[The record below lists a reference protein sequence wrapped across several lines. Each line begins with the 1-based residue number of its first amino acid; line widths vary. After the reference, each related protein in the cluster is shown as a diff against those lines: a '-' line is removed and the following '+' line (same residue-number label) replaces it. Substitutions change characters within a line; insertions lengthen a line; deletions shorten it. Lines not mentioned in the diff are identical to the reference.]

1 LAFGVLATV
10 QSLATSPVS
19 AIAEVLWT
27 FIAPMAALITL
38 RPGCSS
44 RCPRS
49 PPAAVTVAEREAR
62 ACRGPRWCLEALT
75 RVLTIGQPSFITSSF
90 A

>member
-27 FIAPMAALITL
+27 FTAPVAALITL

-49 PPAAVTVAEREAR
+49 PPAAVTVAEHEAR